1 MDAEHSDSTTKDVKM
16 SDSVDTSRNNSAVQS
31 ESHKSELSWRSVSAL
46 CGSALAYFITVGFIN
61 AYGVFQQYY
70 TAHYLPTYSNFQ
82 ISWIGAFANFM
93 VFACAVP
100 AGILADRFGPTIPI
114 LIGCILEAVAIF
126 MISLCRE
133 YYQFFLAQAVLLG
146 VGMSFIAIP
155 TSTIVPLYFERNRGL
170 AQGLSIA
177 GSSLGG
183 IVWPIT
189 LDQMLNKDNLSF
201 GWTMRIIGFVL
212 LPLMAIVL
220 LTVRKPIPT
229 ASASYPVGAAVQQE
243 EKGEANT
250 TKKVKKDLTPLKQPP
265 FILLCIG
272 LAIAYF
278 GFFTPLYYIPVYAA
292 TSLRKSEDF
301 AFHLVSILNA
311 ASMCGRVIPGFL
323 ADHYLGHFN
332 TLAISAT
339 ISGVVTF
346 CWTTATSS
354 AGLVVW
360 VVAYGFTSGAIL
372 SLQLACATV
381 LTTERPELRG
391 TAVGLTLAS
400 VSLTG
405 LFGPPIAGEL
415 VERGYFALAAFA
427 GAALLAGGV
436 LLGMARWTKKAGIWV
451 KV

>member
-1 MDAEHSDSTTKDVKM
+1 
-16 SDSVDTSRNNSAVQS
+16 
-31 ESHKSELSWRSVSAL
+31 
-46 CGSALAYFITVGFIN
+46 
-61 AYGVFQQYY
+61 
-70 TAHYLPTYSNFQ
+70 
-82 ISWIGAFANFM
+82 M

-133 YYQFFLAQAVLLG
+133 CYQFFLAQAVLLG

-220 LTVRKPIPT
+220 LTVRKPNST
-229 ASASYPVGAAVQQE
+229 KTETDPVDAAAQQ

-250 TKKVKKDLTPLKQPP
+250 VPTKKAKKDLTPLKQPP
-265 FILLCIG
+265 FILLCVG

-360 VVAYGFTSGAIL
+360 VVAYGLTSGAIL

-436 LLGMARWTKKAGIWV
+436 LLGMARWTKKAGLWV